1 MKEDLKLDV
10 AIQVISNR
18 LAEAMKNEDRKKIT
32 ELLKLKKQ
40 VYLGNQEVIDM
51 LTENKGCKI

>member
-32 ELLKLKKQ
+32 ELLKLKQ

-51 LTENKGCKI
+51 LTENKK

>member
-32 ELLKLKKQ
+32 ELLKLKKTSISRKSR
-40 VYLGNQEVIDM
+40 GNRYAYR
-51 LTENKGCKI
+51 K

>member
-18 LAEAMKNEDRKKIT
+18 LAEAMKNEGRKKIT

-51 LTENKGCKI
+51 LTENKK

>member
-1 MKEDLKLDV
+1 MKENLKLDI

-32 ELLKLKKQ
+32 ELLKLPEPGEA
-40 VYLGNQEVIDM
+40 LGW
-51 LTENKGCKI
+51 